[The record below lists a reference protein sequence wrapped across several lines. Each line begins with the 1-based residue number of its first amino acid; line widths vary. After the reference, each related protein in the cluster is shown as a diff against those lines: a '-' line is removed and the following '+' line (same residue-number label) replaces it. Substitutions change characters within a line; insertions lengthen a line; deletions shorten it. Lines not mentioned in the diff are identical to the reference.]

1 MIIMMVIIV
10 IAIRMTMAAM
20 APHSTSELE
29 ILVSGMITSTK
40 N

>member
-1 MIIMMVIIV
+1 MIAQCTR
-10 IAIRMTMAAM
+10 IAYVVWRGLRLLTN
-20 APHSTSELE
+20 SELE